1 MVAVLGES
9 GLLDALRGMVFEKG
23 FAWMFFQKSPGVSL
37 QD

>member
-23 FAWMFFQKSPGVSL
+23 FARMFFQKSPGVSL